1 MNRAAFTEKSNMNK
15 EAIYERIAAILR
27 ETFEIDAARITPE
40 ARLYDDLDI
49 DSIDAVDLIVQL
61 KPWVGKRLNA
71 DAFKSVRTVQDV
83 VDALHRLVNDA
94 APAT

>member
-1 MNRAAFTEKSNMNK
+1 MNK

-83 VDALHRLVNDA
+83 VDALHQLVNDA
-94 APAT
+94 APAA

>member
-1 MNRAAFTEKSNMNK
+1 MNK

-27 ETFEIDAARITPE
+27 ETFEIEAARITPE

-94 APAT
+94 AAAT

>member
-1 MNRAAFTEKSNMNK
+1 MNK
-15 EAIYERIAAILR
+15 EAIYERIAAILQ

-94 APAT
+94 SASTA

>member
-1 MNRAAFTEKSNMNK
+1 MNK
-15 EAIYERIAAILR
+15 EAIYERIVAILQ
-27 ETFEIDAARITPE
+27 ETFEIDASRVTPE

-83 VDALHRLVNDA
+83 VDALHLLVNDA
-94 APAT
+94 TPAA

>member
-1 MNRAAFTEKSNMNK
+1 MNK
-15 EAIYERIAAILR
+15 EAIYERIAAILQ
-27 ETFEIDAARITPE
+27 ETFEIDAERITPE

-94 APAT
+94 ARAT

>member
-1 MNRAAFTEKSNMNK
+1 MNK
-15 EAIYERIAAILR
+15 EAIYERIVAILQ
-27 ETFEIDAARITPE
+27 ETFEIDAARVTPE

-83 VDALHRLVNDA
+83 VDALHQLVNDDPQA
-94 APAT
+94 A